1 MSRRSPANQNKTPE
15 QIAQARIAAQ
25 LAADVLTMIAP
36 HIRAGVSTAYLD
48 RLCNEYIV
56 NVQQAIPANVGYGG
70 FPATVCSSVNH
81 VVCHG
86 IPSEQQI
93 LKDGDIINI
102 DVAVIK
108 DGWFGDTSR
117 MYYVGEPSKA
127 ARKLVETT
135 YAAMWAGI
143 RAVKP
148 RATLGDVGF
157 AIQTVAEKAGYS
169 VVLDYCGHGIGTIY
183 HDDPQVAHYGRPGQ
197 GVVLKPGMLF
207 TIEPMI
213 NAGKAATRELA
224 DGWTVETR
232 DKSLSAQWEHM
243 VLVTDTGFE
252 VLTLAP
258 GETGAKA
265 QIPNPV
271 PAAAEPV
278 VAAAA
283 APSAG

>member
-1 MSRRSPANQNKTPE
+1 MSSSRRNANLIKTPE
-15 QIAQARIAAQ
+15 QMVQARVAAQ

-36 HIRAGVSTAYLD
+36 HVKAGVTTAYLD
-48 RLCNEYIV
+48 QLCNDYIV
-56 NVQQAIPANVGYGG
+56 NVQKAIPANVGYGG

-86 IPSEQQI
+86 IPSDTQV
-93 LKDGDIINI
+93 LKNGDIINI

-108 DGWFGDTSR
+108 DGWHGDTSR
-117 MYYVGEPSKA
+117 MYYVGEPSKPT
-127 ARKLVETT
+127 RKLVETT

-148 RATLGDVGF
+148 KATLGDVGF

-169 VVLDYCGHGIGTIY
+169 VVLDYCGHGIGMVY
-183 HDDPQVAHYGRPGQ
+183 HEDPQVTHYGRPGQ
-197 GVVLKPGMLF
+197 GMVLKPGMLF

-213 NAGKAATRELA
+213 NAGKAATKELS

-243 VLVTDTGFE
+243 VHVTETGFE

-265 QIPNPV
+265 NIPNAV
-271 PAAAEPV
+271 PAGVEP
-278 VAAAA
+278 
-283 APSAG
+283 PSAA

>member
-1 MSRRSPANQNKTPE
+1 MSRRNANLIKTPE
-15 QIAQARIAAQ
+15 QMVQARVAAQ

-36 HIRAGVSTAYLD
+36 HVKPGVTTAYLD
-48 RLCNEYIV
+48 QLCNDYIV

-86 IPSEQQI
+86 IPSATQV
-93 LKDGDIINI
+93 LKNGDIINI

-108 DGWFGDTSR
+108 DGWHGDTSR
-117 MYYVGEPSKA
+117 MYYVGEPSKPT
-127 ARKLVETT
+127 RKLVETT

-148 RATLGDVGF
+148 KATLGDVGF

-169 VVLDYCGHGIGTIY
+169 VVLDYCGHGIGQVY
-183 HDDPQVAHYGRPGQ
+183 HEDPQVTHYGRPGQ
-197 GVVLKPGMLF
+197 GMVLKPGMLF

-213 NAGKAATRELA
+213 NAGKAATKELS

-243 VLVTDTGFE
+243 VHVTETGFE

-265 QIPNPV
+265 QIPNAV
-271 PAAAEPV
+271 PAGAEP
-278 VAAAA
+278 
-283 APSAG
+283 PSAA

>member
-1 MSRRSPANQNKTPE
+1 MSRRNANLIKTPE
-15 QIAQARIAAQ
+15 QMVQARVAAQ
-25 LAADVLTMIAP
+25 LAADVLSMIAP
-36 HIRAGVSTAYLD
+36 HIKPGVTTAYLD
-48 RLCNEYIV
+48 QLCNDYIV
-56 NVQQAIPANVGYGG
+56 NVQQSIPANVGYGG

-86 IPSEQQI
+86 IPSAEQV

-108 DGWFGDTSR
+108 DGWHGDTSR
-117 MYYVGEPSKA
+117 MYYVGEPSKPT
-127 ARKLVETT
+127 RKLVETT

-148 RATLGDVGF
+148 KATLGDVGF

-169 VVLDYCGHGIGTIY
+169 VVLDYCGHGIGMVY
-183 HDDPQVAHYGRPGQ
+183 HEDPQVTHYGRPGQ
-197 GVVLKPGMLF
+197 GMVLKPGMLF

-213 NAGKAATRELA
+213 NAGKAATRELS

-243 VLVTDTGFE
+243 VHVTETGFE

-258 GETGAKA
+258 GETGARA
-265 QIPNPV
+265 NIPNAT
-271 PAAAEPV
+271 PAGVDPTSAA
-278 VAAAA
+278 
-283 APSAG
+283 

>member
-1 MSRRSPANQNKTPE
+1 MSSNRRNANLIKTPE
-15 QIAQARIAAQ
+15 QIVQARVAAQ

-36 HIRAGVSTAYLD
+36 HVKPGVTTGYLD
-48 RLCNEYIV
+48 KLCNDYIV

-86 IPSEQQI
+86 IPSDTQV
-93 LKDGDIINI
+93 LKNGDIINI

-108 DGWFGDTSR
+108 DGWHGDTSR
-117 MYYVGEPSKA
+117 MYYVGEPSKPT
-127 ARKLVETT
+127 RKLVETT

-148 RATLGDVGF
+148 KATLGDVGF

-169 VVLDYCGHGIGTIY
+169 VVLDYCGHGIGQVY
-183 HDDPQVAHYGRPGQ
+183 HEDPQVTHYGRPGQ
-197 GVVLKPGMLF
+197 GMVLKPGMLF

-213 NAGKAATRELA
+213 NAGKAATKELS

-243 VLVTDTGFE
+243 VYVTETGFE

-265 QIPNPV
+265 NIPNAL
-271 PAAAEPV
+271 PAGVEAP
-278 VAAAA
+278 
-283 APSAG
+283 PSAA

>member
-1 MSRRSPANQNKTPE
+1 MSRRNANLIKTPE
-15 QIAQARIAAQ
+15 QMVQARVAAQ

-36 HIRAGVSTAYLD
+36 HVKPGVTTAYLD
-48 RLCNEYIV
+48 QLCNDYIV

-86 IPSEQQI
+86 IPSAEQV
-93 LKDGDIINI
+93 LKNGDIINI

-108 DGWFGDTSR
+108 DGWHGDTSR
-117 MYYVGEPSKA
+117 MYYVGEPSKPT
-127 ARKLVETT
+127 RKLVETT

-148 RATLGDVGF
+148 KATLGDVGF

-169 VVLDYCGHGIGTIY
+169 VVLDYCGHGIGMVY
-183 HDDPQVAHYGRPGQ
+183 HEDPQVTHYGRPGQ
-197 GVVLKPGMLF
+197 GMVLKPGMLF

-213 NAGKAATRELA
+213 NAGKAATKELS

-243 VLVTDTGFE
+243 VHVTETGFE

-265 QIPNPV
+265 QIPNAV
-271 PAAAEPV
+271 PAGVEPSSAA
-278 VAAAA
+278 
-283 APSAG
+283 

>member
-1 MSRRSPANQNKTPE
+1 MSRRNANLIKSPE
-15 QIAQARIAAQ
+15 QIVLARVAAQ

-36 HIRAGVSTAYLD
+36 HIKAGVSTAYLD
-48 RLCNEYIV
+48 QLCNDYIV

-86 IPSEQQI
+86 IPAEDQI

-102 DVAVIK
+102 DVAVIR
-108 DGWFGDTSR
+108 DGWHGDTSR
-117 MYYVGEPSKA
+117 MYYVGEPSKS

-135 YAAMWAGI
+135 YSAMWAGI

-157 AIQTVAEKAGYS
+157 AIQTIAEKAGYS
-169 VVLDYCGHGIGTIY
+169 VVLDYCGHGIGMVY
-183 HDDPQVAHYGRPGQ
+183 HEEPQVAHYGRPGQ

-213 NAGKAATRELA
+213 NAGKAATKELN

-243 VLVTDTGFE
+243 VLVTETGFE

-265 QIPNPV
+265 LIPNAT
-271 PAAAEPV
+271 PAGAVSAA
-278 VAAAA
+278 
-283 APSAG
+283 

>member
-1 MSRRSPANQNKTPE
+1 MSRRNANLIKTPE
-15 QIAQARIAAQ
+15 QMVQARVAAQ

-36 HIRAGVSTAYLD
+36 HIKPGVTTAYLD
-48 RLCNEYIV
+48 QLCNDYIV

-86 IPSEQQI
+86 IPSDTEV
-93 LKDGDIINI
+93 LKNGDIINI

-108 DGWFGDTSR
+108 DGWHGDTSR
-117 MYYVGEPSKA
+117 MYYVGEPSKPT
-127 ARKLVETT
+127 RKLVETT

-148 RATLGDVGF
+148 KATLGDVGF

-169 VVLDYCGHGIGTIY
+169 VVLDYCGHGIGQVY
-183 HDDPQVAHYGRPGQ
+183 HEDPQVTHYGRPGQ
-197 GVVLKPGMLF
+197 GMVLKPGMLF

-213 NAGKAATRELA
+213 NAGKAATKELS

-243 VLVTDTGFE
+243 VHVTETGFE

-258 GETGAKA
+258 GETGAKS
-265 QIPNPV
+265 QIPNAL
-271 PAAAEPV
+271 PAGVEP
-278 VAAAA
+278 
-283 APSAG
+283 PSAA

>member
-1 MSRRSPANQNKTPE
+1 MSRRNANLIKSPE
-15 QIAQARIAAQ
+15 QIVLARVAAQ

-36 HIRAGVSTAYLD
+36 HVKAGVSTAHLD
-48 RLCNEYIV
+48 QLCNDYIV

-86 IPSEQQI
+86 IPAADHI

-108 DGWFGDTSR
+108 DGWHGDTSR

-127 ARKLVETT
+127 TRKLVETT
-135 YAAMWAGI
+135 YSAMWAGI

-157 AIQTVAEKAGYS
+157 AIQTIAEKAGYS
-169 VVLDYCGHGIGTIY
+169 VVLDYCGHGIGMVY
-183 HDDPQVAHYGRPGQ
+183 HEEPQVAHYGRPGQ

-213 NAGKAATRELA
+213 NAGKAATKELS

-243 VLVTDTGFE
+243 VLVTETGFE

-265 QIPNPV
+265 QIPNAV
-271 PAAAEPV
+271 PAGAAG
-278 VAAAA
+278 AA
-283 APSAG
+283 APSAA

>member
-1 MSRRSPANQNKTPE
+1 MSRRNANLIKTPE
-15 QIAQARIAAQ
+15 QMVQARVAAQ

-36 HIRAGVSTAYLD
+36 HVKPGVTTAYLD
-48 RLCNEYIV
+48 QLCNDYIV

-86 IPSEQQI
+86 IPSETQV
-93 LKDGDIINI
+93 LKNGDIINI

-108 DGWFGDTSR
+108 DGWHGDTSR
-117 MYYVGEPSKA
+117 MYYVGEPSKPT
-127 ARKLVETT
+127 RKLVETT

-148 RATLGDVGF
+148 KATLGDVGF

-169 VVLDYCGHGIGTIY
+169 VVLDYCGHGIGQVY
-183 HDDPQVAHYGRPGQ
+183 HEDPQVTHYGRPGQ
-197 GVVLKPGMLF
+197 GMVLKPGMLF

-213 NAGKAATRELA
+213 NAGKAATRELS

-243 VLVTDTGFE
+243 VHVTETGFE

-265 QIPNPV
+265 NIPNATPAGVAPV
-271 PAAAEPV
+271 SAA
-278 VAAAA
+278 
-283 APSAG
+283 

>member
-1 MSRRSPANQNKTPE
+1 MSRRNANLIKSPE
-15 QIAQARIAAQ
+15 QISLARVAAQ

-36 HIRAGVSTAYLD
+36 HVKPGVSTAYLD
-48 RLCNEYIV
+48 QLCNDYIV
-56 NVQQAIPANVGYGG
+56 NVQQVTPANVGYGG
-70 FPATVCSSVNH
+70 FPATVCTSVNH

-86 IPSEQQI
+86 IPSADLI
-93 LKDGDIINI
+93 LKNGDIINI

-108 DGWFGDTSR
+108 DGWHGDTSR
-117 MYYVGEPSKA
+117 MYYVGEPSKPT
-127 ARKLVETT
+127 RKLVETT

-143 RAVKP
+143 RAVRPK
-148 RATLGDVGF
+148 ATLGDVGF

-169 VVLDYCGHGIGTIY
+169 VVLEYCGHGIGMVY
-183 HDDPQVAHYGRPGQ
+183 HEEPEVAHYGRPGQ

-213 NAGKAATRELA
+213 NAGKAATRELS

-258 GETGAKA
+258 GETGAKS
-265 QIPNPV
+265 QIPNAV
-271 PAAAEPV
+271 PAGAADAG
-278 VAAAA
+278 AAA
-283 APSAG
+283 

>member
-1 MSRRSPANQNKTPE
+1 MSRRNANLIKTPE
-15 QIAQARIAAQ
+15 QMVQARVAAQ

-36 HIRAGVSTAYLD
+36 HVKPGVTTAYLD
-48 RLCNEYIV
+48 QLCNDYIV
-56 NVQQAIPANVGYGG
+56 NVQQVIPANVGYGG

-86 IPSEQQI
+86 IPSAEQV
-93 LKDGDIINI
+93 LKNGDIINI

-108 DGWFGDTSR
+108 DGWHGDTSR
-117 MYYVGEPSKA
+117 MYYVGEPSKPT
-127 ARKLVETT
+127 RKLVETT

-148 RATLGDVGF
+148 KATLGDVGF

-169 VVLDYCGHGIGTIY
+169 VVLDYCGHGIGMVY
-183 HDDPQVAHYGRPGQ
+183 HEDPQVTHYGRPGQ
-197 GVVLKPGMLF
+197 GMVLKPGMLF

-213 NAGKAATRELA
+213 NAGKAATKELS

-243 VLVTDTGFE
+243 VHVTETGFE

-265 QIPNPV
+265 QIPNAV
-271 PAAAEPV
+271 PAGVEP
-278 VAAAA
+278 
-283 APSAG
+283 PSAA

>member
-1 MSRRSPANQNKTPE
+1 MSRRNANPIKSPE
-15 QIAQARIAAQ
+15 QIVMARVAAQ

-36 HIRAGVSTAYLD
+36 HVKPGVSTAYLD
-48 RLCNEYIV
+48 KLCNDYIV

-86 IPSEQQI
+86 IPSEALI
-93 LKDGDIINI
+93 LKEGDIINI

-108 DGWFGDTSR
+108 DGWHGDTSR
-117 MYYVGEPSKA
+117 MYYVGEPSKS

-169 VVLDYCGHGIGTIY
+169 VVLDYCGHGIGMVY
-183 HDDPQVAHYGRPGQ
+183 HEEPQVTHYGRPGQ
-197 GVVLKPGMLF
+197 GIVLKPGMLF

-213 NAGKAATRELA
+213 NAGKAATRELS

-243 VLVTDTGFE
+243 VAVTETGFE

-258 GETGAKA
+258 GETGARS
-265 QIPNPV
+265 QIPNAV
-271 PAAAEPV
+271 PAGTAPVSAA
-278 VAAAA
+278 
-283 APSAG
+283 

>member
-1 MSRRSPANQNKTPE
+1 MSRRNANPIKSPE
-15 QIAQARIAAQ
+15 QIVMARVAAQ

-36 HIRAGVSTAYLD
+36 HVKPGVSTAYLD
-48 RLCNEYIV
+48 KLCNDYIV

-86 IPSEQQI
+86 IPSAELI

-108 DGWFGDTSR
+108 DGWHGDTSR
-117 MYYVGEPSKA
+117 MYYVGEPSKS

-169 VVLDYCGHGIGTIY
+169 VVLDYCGHGIGMVY
-183 HDDPQVAHYGRPGQ
+183 HEEPQVTHYGRPGQ
-197 GVVLKPGMLF
+197 GIVLKPGMLF

-213 NAGKAATRELA
+213 NAGKAATRELS

-243 VLVTDTGFE
+243 VVVTETGFE

-258 GETGAKA
+258 GETGARS
-265 QIPNPV
+265 QIPNSV
-271 PAAAEPV
+271 PAGAVPAEGASAA
-278 VAAAA
+278 
-283 APSAG
+283 

>member
-1 MSRRSPANQNKTPE
+1 MSRRNANPIKSPE
-15 QIAQARIAAQ
+15 QIVLARVAAQ
-25 LAADVLTMIAP
+25 LAADVLTMIGP
-36 HIRAGVSTAYLD
+36 HIKPGVSTAYLD
-48 RLCNEYIV
+48 QLCNDYIV

-86 IPSEQQI
+86 IPSEQLI
-93 LKDGDIINI
+93 LKNGDIINI

-108 DGWFGDTSR
+108 DGWHGDTSR
-117 MYYVGEPSKA
+117 MYYVGEPSKS

-169 VVLDYCGHGIGTIY
+169 VVLDYCGHGIGMVY
-183 HDDPQVAHYGRPGQ
+183 HEEPQVTHYGRPGQ
-197 GVVLKPGMLF
+197 GIVLKPGMLF

-213 NAGKAATRELA
+213 NAGKAATRELS

-265 QIPNPV
+265 QIPNAV
-271 PAAAEPV
+271 PAGAEAP
-278 VAAAA
+278 A
-283 APSAG
+283 APSAA

>member
-1 MSRRSPANQNKTPE
+1 MSRRNANLIKTPE
-15 QIAQARIAAQ
+15 QMVQARVAAQ

-36 HIRAGVSTAYLD
+36 HVKPGVTTAYLD
-48 RLCNEYIV
+48 QLCNDYIV

-86 IPSEQQI
+86 IPSADQV
-93 LKDGDIINI
+93 LKNGDIINI

-108 DGWFGDTSR
+108 DGWHGDTSR
-117 MYYVGEPSKA
+117 MYYVGEPSKPT
-127 ARKLVETT
+127 RKLVETT

-143 RAVKP
+143 RAVRPK
-148 RATLGDVGF
+148 ATLGDVGF

-169 VVLDYCGHGIGTIY
+169 VVLDYCGHGIGQVY
-183 HDDPQVAHYGRPGQ
+183 HEDPQVTHYGRPGQ
-197 GVVLKPGMLF
+197 GMVLKPGMLF

-213 NAGKAATRELA
+213 NAGKAATRELS

-243 VLVTDTGFE
+243 VHVTETGFE

-265 QIPNPV
+265 QIPNAV
-271 PAAAEPV
+271 PAGVEPPAASS
-278 VAAAA
+278 AA
-283 APSAG
+283 

>member
-1 MSRRSPANQNKTPE
+1 MSRRNANLIKTPE
-15 QIAQARIAAQ
+15 QMVQARVAAQ

-36 HIRAGVSTAYLD
+36 HVKPGVTTAYLD
-48 RLCNEYIV
+48 QLCNDYIV

-86 IPSEQQI
+86 IPSATQV
-93 LKDGDIINI
+93 LKNGDIINI

-108 DGWFGDTSR
+108 DGWHGDTSR
-117 MYYVGEPSKA
+117 MYYVGEPSKPT
-127 ARKLVETT
+127 RKLVETT

-148 RATLGDVGF
+148 KATLGDVGF

-169 VVLDYCGHGIGTIY
+169 VVLDYCGHGIGQVY
-183 HDDPQVAHYGRPGQ
+183 HEDPQVTHYGRPGQ
-197 GVVLKPGMLF
+197 GMVLKPGMLF

-213 NAGKAATRELA
+213 NAGKAATKELS

-243 VLVTDTGFE
+243 VHVTETGFE

-258 GETGAKA
+258 GETGSKA
-265 QIPNPV
+265 NVPNAV
-271 PAAAEPV
+271 PAGLEISAE
-278 VAAAA
+278 
-283 APSAG
+283 

>member
-1 MSRRSPANQNKTPE
+1 MSRRNANPIKSPE
-15 QIAQARIAAQ
+15 QIAMARVAAQ

-36 HIRAGVSTAYLD
+36 HVKPGVSTAYLD
-48 RLCNEYIV
+48 QLCNDYIV

-86 IPSEQQI
+86 IPSEELI
-93 LKDGDIINI
+93 LKDGDIINL

-108 DGWFGDTSR
+108 DGWHGDTSR
-117 MYYVGEPSKA
+117 MYYVGEPSKS

-157 AIQTVAEKAGYS
+157 AIQTVAEKTGYS
-169 VVLDYCGHGIGTIY
+169 VVLDYCGHGIGMVY
-183 HDDPQVAHYGRPGQ
+183 HEEPQVTHYGRPGQ
-197 GVVLKPGMLF
+197 GIVLKPGMLF

-213 NAGKAATRELA
+213 NAGKAATRELS

-243 VLVTDTGFE
+243 VAVTETGFE

-258 GETGAKA
+258 GETGAKS
-265 QIPNPV
+265 QIPNAV
-271 PAAAEPV
+271 PAGAAP
-278 VAAAA
+278 AQG
-283 APSAG
+283 APSAA

>member
-1 MSRRSPANQNKTPE
+1 MSRRNANLIKTPE
-15 QIAQARIAAQ
+15 QMVQARVAAQ

-36 HIRAGVSTAYLD
+36 HVKPGVTTAYLD
-48 RLCNEYIV
+48 QLCNDYIV

-86 IPSEQQI
+86 IPSAEQV
-93 LKDGDIINI
+93 LKNGDIINI

-108 DGWFGDTSR
+108 DGWHGDTSR
-117 MYYVGEPSKA
+117 MYYVGEPSKPT
-127 ARKLVETT
+127 RKLVETT

-148 RATLGDVGF
+148 KATLGDVGF

-169 VVLDYCGHGIGTIY
+169 VVLDYCGHGIGMVY
-183 HDDPQVAHYGRPGQ
+183 HEDPQVTHYGRPGQ
-197 GVVLKPGMLF
+197 GMVLKPGMLF

-213 NAGKAATRELA
+213 NAGKAATKELS

-243 VLVTDTGFE
+243 VHVTETGFE

-265 QIPNPV
+265 QIPNAV
-271 PAAAEPV
+271 PAGVEPASAA
-278 VAAAA
+278 
-283 APSAG
+283 

>member
-1 MSRRSPANQNKTPE
+1 MSRRNANPIKSPE
-15 QIAQARIAAQ
+15 QIAMARVAAQ

-36 HIRAGVSTAYLD
+36 HVKPGVSTAYLD
-48 RLCNEYIV
+48 QLCNDYIV

-86 IPSEQQI
+86 IPSAELI
-93 LKDGDIINI
+93 LKEGDIINL

-108 DGWFGDTSR
+108 DGWHGDTSR
-117 MYYVGEPSKA
+117 MYYVGEPSKS

-169 VVLDYCGHGIGTIY
+169 VVLDYCGHGIGMVY
-183 HDDPQVAHYGRPGQ
+183 HEEPQVTHYGRPGQ
-197 GVVLKPGMLF
+197 GIVLKPGMLF

-213 NAGKAATRELA
+213 NAGKAATKELS

-243 VLVTDTGFE
+243 VAVTETGFE

-258 GETGAKA
+258 GETGAKS
-265 QIPNPV
+265 QIPN
-271 PAAAEPV
+271 
-278 VAAAA
+278 A
-283 APSAG
+283 APAGVGPAEGAISAA